1 MTLTEAN
8 RLMARANAH
17 THIAWHSRCEFC
29 GDYEDIYE
37 MTRRP
42 KTGKITFFGNGQI
55 MGEYSFAQT
64 EQKAYICYESKLIG
78 IGFIAAM
85 RIIVQAIAER

>member
-8 RLMARANAH
+8 RMMARANAH
-17 THIAWHSRCEFC
+17 THIAWHNRCAFN

-37 MTRRP
+37 LTEQPR
-42 KTGKITFFGNGQI
+42 TGTVTFFGNGQI
-55 MGEYSFAQT
+55 MGEYSFAQMD
-64 EQKAYICYESKLIG
+64 QKAYIRYESKLIG

-85 RIIVQAIAER
+85 RIIVQEIAER

>member
-8 RLMARANAH
+8 RMMARANTR
-17 THIAWHSRCEFC
+17 THIAWHNSYSFN

-37 MTRRP
+37 LTEQPR
-42 KTGKITFFGNGQI
+42 TGIITFFGQAGI
-55 MGEYSFAQT
+55 IGEYSFDQMD
-64 EQKAYICYESKLIG
+64 QKAFVRYESKLIG

-85 RIIVQAIAER
+85 RIIAQEIADR